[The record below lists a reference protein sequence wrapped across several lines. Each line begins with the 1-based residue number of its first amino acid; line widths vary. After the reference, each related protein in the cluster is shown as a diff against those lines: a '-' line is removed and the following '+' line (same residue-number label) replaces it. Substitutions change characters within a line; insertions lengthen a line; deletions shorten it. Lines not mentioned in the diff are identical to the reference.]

1 MSDLPQP
8 TPRPLARVIAAMLDA
23 ERHSAE
29 LVAALAVTRAALL
42 DLVKDGEHWGRTPER

>member
-23 ERHSAE
+23 ERHSAG
-29 LVAALAVTRAALL
+29 LAETLAIARAAML
-42 DLVKDGEHWGRTPER
+42 DLVKEGDHWGRPPER